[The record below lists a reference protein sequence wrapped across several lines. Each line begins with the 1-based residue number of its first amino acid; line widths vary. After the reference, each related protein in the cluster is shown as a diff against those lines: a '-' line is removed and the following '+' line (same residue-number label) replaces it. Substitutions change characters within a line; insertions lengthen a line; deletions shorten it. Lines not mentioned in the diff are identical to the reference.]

1 MIGWGDWD
9 RTSEMT
15 ESKSVALPLG
25 YTPIPNGGR
34 GQIRTAEPSGT
45 DLQSA
50 AFSHFATL
58 PKGLCHIFWWML
70 TGSNRRPPPC
80 KGDALPAEL
89 SIRLTMRLNNI
100 SLIYK
105 YSQSKNR
112 IF

>member
-1 MIGWGDWD
+1 
-9 RTSEMT
+9 MT
-15 ESKSVALPLG
+15 FV
-25 YTPIPNGGR
+25 GGR

-58 PKGLCHIFWWML
+58 PGLLHIFFWWML

-89 SIRLTMRLNNI
+89 SIRLLNMRLNNI
-100 SLIYK
+100 SLDI
-105 YSQSKNR
+105 
-112 IF
+112 